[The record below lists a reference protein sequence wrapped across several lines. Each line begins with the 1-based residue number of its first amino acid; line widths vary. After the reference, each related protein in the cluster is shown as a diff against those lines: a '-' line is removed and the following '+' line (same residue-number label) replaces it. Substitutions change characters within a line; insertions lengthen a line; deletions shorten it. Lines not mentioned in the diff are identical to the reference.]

1 MELVYRYIEEHQDLY
16 VSWLQDLCK
25 IPSVST
31 QNRGIEEASRMV
43 AAHLQQLGGSTEIIE
58 TKGHPVVYGQ
68 LFSGDKKTISF
79 YNHYDVQPEDPI
91 ELWRCDPFAADIQ
104 GDVLTARGSADNKGA
119 LMARICAI
127 HAYQQ
132 VYGELPINIKFIVEG
147 EEEKGSLNLPDF
159 IEKHPNKVQADLC
172 IWENGIIYS
181 DKSIE
186 LKLGTKGILYIE
198 LVVKGANSDMH
209 SLNAAVV
216 VNPAWRLVW
225 ALGTLKNQEE
235 QILID
240 KFYDRVLPM
249 SDAERTILATM
260 DYPEEET
267 LQRYGIDHFLLNLT
281 GMQLKEKL
289 IFQPTCNICGIYS
302 GYSGEGSKTVLPS
315 EARAKLD
322 FRLVPDQDPE
332 EIVRL
337 LRAHLD
343 RHGFEDI
350 EIVARKGT
358 RAAKTDPTHPLVQK
372 VMQAAEKVS
381 GKAPQK
387 VLMNPGSGPM
397 YQLCQ
402 QFGIPTIGF
411 GVGNGDSRKHA
422 PNENIL
428 VSDYIY
434 GIKMV
439 AAVIHEF
446 VE

>member
-1 MELVYRYIEEHQDLY
+1 MELVYRYIEEHQDMY
-16 VSWLQDLCK
+16 VKWLQDLCQ

-31 QNRGIEEASRMV
+31 QNRGIQEASQMV
-43 AAHLQQLGGSTEIIE
+43 ADFLKQQGGCTEIIA
-58 TKGHPVVYGQ
+58 TTGHPVVYGHF
-68 LFSGDKKTISF
+68 FSGDKKTISF

-91 ELWRCDPFAADIQ
+91 ESWHCDPFAAEIH

-132 VYGELPINIKFIVEG
+132 VYGELPINVKFIVEG

-159 IEKHPNKVQADLC
+159 IEKHPDKVQADLC

-186 LKLGTKGILYIE
+186 LKMGTKGILYIE
-198 LVVKGANSDMH
+198 LAAKGANSDMH
-209 SLNAAVV
+209 SLNAAIVE
-216 VNPAWRLVW
+216 NPAWRLVW
-225 ALGTLKNQEE
+225 ALSTLKDQEE
-235 QILID
+235 KVLID
-240 KFYDRVLPM
+240 KFYDRVLLI
-249 SDAERTILATM
+249 SDDERKILESM

-267 LQRYGIDHFLLNLT
+267 LQRYGLNQFLLNLT
-281 GMQLKEKL
+281 GTPLKEKL

-332 EIVRL
+332 EIVQL
-337 LRAHLD
+337 LREHLD

-350 EIVARKGT
+350 EIFARKGT
-358 RAAKTDPTHPLVQK
+358 RAAKTDPGHPLVVK

-381 GKAPQK
+381 GKPPQK

-397 YQLCQ
+397 YRLCQ
-402 QFGIPTIGF
+402 QFGIPTVGF
-411 GVGNGDSRKHA
+411 GVGNSDSRKHA
-422 PNENIL
+422 PNENIY

-439 AAVIHEF
+439 AAVIREF
-446 VE
+446 A

>member
-1 MELVYRYIEEHQDLY
+1 MELVYRYIEEHQDMY
-16 VSWLQDLCK
+16 VKWLQDLCQ

-31 QNRGIEEASRMV
+31 QNRGIREASHMV
-43 AAHLQQLGGSTEIIE
+43 ASLLRQLGGITEMIE
-58 TKGHPVVYGQ
+58 TNGHPVVYGQ
-68 LFSGDKKTISF
+68 FLFNGKKTISF

-91 ELWRCDPFAADIQ
+91 EAWHCDPFAAEIR

-132 VYGELPINIKFIVEG
+132 VYGELPVNIKFIVEG
-147 EEEKGSLNLPDF
+147 EEEKGSINLPDF
-159 IEKHPNKVQADLC
+159 IGRHPDKVQADLC
-172 IWENGIIYS
+172 IWENGIIYA

-186 LKLGTKGILYIE
+186 LKMGTKGILYIE
-198 LVVKGANSDMH
+198 LAVQGANSDMH

-216 VNPAWRLVW
+216 TNPAWRLVW
-225 ALGTLKNQEE
+225 ALATLKDDKERI
-235 QILID
+235 QID
-240 KFYDRVLPM
+240 GFYDRVVPL
-249 SDAERTILATM
+249 SDEERRILETM
-260 DYPEEET
+260 DYPEGDT
-267 LQRYGIDHFLLNLT
+267 LQRYGLDQFLLSLT
-281 GMQLKEKL
+281 GMPLKEKL

-337 LRAHLD
+337 LRDHLD

-350 EIVARKGT
+350 EIKARKGT
-358 RAAKTDPTHPLVQK
+358 RAAKTDPGHPLVQK
-372 VMQAAEKVS
+372 VMRAAEKVS

-402 QFGIPTIGF
+402 QFGIPTVGF
-411 GVGNGDSRKHA
+411 GVGNADSRKHA
-422 PNENIL
+422 PNENIY

-439 AAVIHEF
+439 AAVLREF
-446 VE
+446 V